1 MMEQVLNYILVSFIA
16 IPFLGF
22 ILSLLFGKRQEKI
35 LSGIA
40 TFTTGIHFL
49 VVSAFVLYWLFQEM
63 PFINIKEI
71 TLFKS
76 KEYEFFIDFYFD
88 RVTAVY
94 LWMGSFVTLL
104 IARYS
109 RYYMHLEVGYKRF
122 FNTILLFFFAY
133 NWTVISGNFETL
145 FIGWEI
151 LGISSF
157 LLIAFYRE
165 RYLPVRN
172 AVKVFSV
179 YRIGDIGIL
188 AAMWASHHLWH
199 QNITFFQLTDLEVV
213 REHLQSHG
221 EIGLFIGLA
230 ILTAA
235 AAKSAQFPFSY
246 WLPRAMEGPTPSS
259 AIFYGSLSVHF
270 GVFLLLRT
278 YPFWEEQMVVK
289 IMVALTGL
297 VTAIIAFFITRVQAN
312 IKTQIA
318 YASITQIG
326 IMFIEIAM
334 GWHTLAL
341 LHFAG
346 NAFLRTYQ
354 LLISPS
360 VVSYLIRDQFYHFEP
375 SKKAVST
382 TFVNKI
388 RNTIYM
394 LSLKEFYME
403 YFMSAV
409 IFRTFKN
416 IGKYLDFLTTK
427 NVFYFFV
434 PSYLFGL
441 ILYFKNEMISPLFR
455 NHLPE
460 FIAFIGLILVLKSFS
475 EKKHPRLGFILVLLS
490 HYCIALA
497 VSFNEQYDFS
507 QNLIYLSGVSFAG
520 LIGFICLQYLRKK
533 EPYHSDLNE
542 YYGQIYKYPKLAI
555 LFFLSALGLMSFPIT
570 PSFIGGDLV
579 LSHIQS
585 NQYLLSFF
593 VGLTFVLGGI
603 ALIRIYARLFLG
615 PYCQPNQS
623 NPIKSS

>member
-1 MMEQVLNYILVSFIA
+1 MEREINYIIVSFIA
-16 IPFLGF
+16 IPGLGF
-22 ILSLLFGKRQEKI
+22 LLSLWFGKKQERI

-40 TFTTGIHFL
+40 AFTTGIQFL
-49 VVSAFVLYWLFQEM
+49 AVTSFVIYWLIQDM
-63 PFINIKEI
+63 PLINIKEI

-94 LWMGSFVTLL
+94 LWIGSFVTLL

-109 RYYMHLEVGYKRF
+109 RYYMHLEDGFKRF

-133 NWTVISGNFETL
+133 NWTVIAGNFETL
-145 FIGWEI
+145 FIGWEV

-165 RYLPVRN
+165 RYLPVKN
-172 AVKVFSV
+172 AMKVFSV

-199 QNITFFQLTDLEVV
+199 QNINFIQLTDLETV
-213 REHLQSHG
+213 RHHLSNHG
-221 EIGLFIGLA
+221 DIGLFIGLS

-235 AAKSAQFPFSY
+235 AAKSAQIPFSY

-278 YPFWEEQMVVK
+278 FPFWEEQITVR
-289 IMVALTGL
+289 ILVALTGL
-297 VTAIIAFFITRVQAN
+297 ITAFVAFFITRVQAN
-312 IKTQIA
+312 IKSQIA

-326 IMFIEIAM
+326 IMFVEVAL

-341 LHFAG
+341 VHFAG

-360 VVSYLIRDQFYHFEP
+360 VVSYMIRDQFYHFEP
-375 SKKAVST
+375 SPIVASFGWVQKL
-382 TFVNKI
+382 
-388 RNTIYM
+388 RNTLYV

-403 YFMSAV
+403 YFMSNV

-416 IGKYLDFLTTK
+416 LGKYLDFLSTK
-427 NVFYFFV
+427 NVLFFFV
-434 PSYLFGL
+434 PAYILGL
-441 ILYFKNEMISPLFR
+441 VLYIKNDAISPLIQ

-460 FIAFIGLILVLKSFS
+460 FIAFIGLIMVLKSFS
-475 EKKHPRLGFILVLLS
+475 ERKHPRLGFILVLLS

-497 VSFNEQYDFS
+497 VSFNENYDFN
-507 QNLIYLSGVSFAG
+507 QNLIYLSGVSLAG
-520 LIGFICLQYLRKK
+520 IVGFICLQYLRKH
-533 EPYHSDLNE
+533 EPLHSDLQA
-542 YYGQIYKYPKLAI
+542 YYGQIAAYPKLSF
-555 LFFLSALGLMSFPIT
+555 LFFLAVLGLMGFPIT

-579 LSHIQS
+579 LSHIRDD
-585 NQYLLSFF
+585 QYLLSFF
-593 VGLTFVLGGI
+593 VGLTFVLAGI
-603 ALIRIYARLFLG
+603 ALIRIFTRLFLG
-615 PYCQPNQS
+615 PYCKPTQS
-623 NPIKSS
+623 NPIKLS